1 MNAKTGIAFSI
12 HTLGCKVNQYE
23 SERIAAELGAYG
35 WEMVAFSSRAD
46 VYIINS
52 CTVTAVAG
60 HKSRQLIR
68 RAVRNN
74 PGARVVV
81 TGCYA
86 DSDRVA
92 IEAIEGVSLVLG
104 NDDKDRLPLLVAQEL
119 GIGIEPGRR
128 TPGEPAPNTT
138 LHTRALVKIQDGCDQ
153 FCSYCIVPHVRGD
166 LWSRPEPEIVD
177 EVARLAREGTPEIVL
192 TGIHLGLYGAGQDT
206 GLADLLAKLVE
217 IEGLGRIRLS
227 SIELREVT
235 PELVD
240 LIAASPKLCKHLHIP
255 LQNGSNAVLVAMN
268 RHYSAEE
275 FAERAHYLTSSIEDI
290 ALTTDIIVG
299 FPSETDADFKST
311 MDLVASIGFSR
322 LHVFKF
328 SPRKGTPAAGL
339 GGQIP
344 KDVKEKRSAE
354 LIALGE
360 DLAARFAS
368 RYIGKELI
376 VSIERRQGEHLSG
389 MSDNYIRV
397 MCAGSDE
404 LLGRLARVRIEKQ
417 EDATLYGR
425 VVGARE

>member
-1 MNAKTGIAFSI
+1 MNAKDNIAFSI

-23 SERIAAELGAYG
+23 SERIAAALGAFS
-35 WEMVAFSSRAD
+35 WERVPFASRAD

-86 DSDRVA
+86 DSDRAAV
-92 IEAIEGVSLVLG
+92 EAIEGVSLVLG
-104 NDDKDRLPLLVAQEL
+104 NDDKDRLPQLIAEEL
-119 GIGIEPGRR
+119 GIDFDPIVRVS
-128 TPGEPAPNTT
+128 GEPAPNTAP
-138 LHTRALVKIQDGCDQ
+138 HTRALVKIQDGCDQ

-166 LWSRPEPEIVD
+166 LWSRPEAEIID
-177 EVARLAREGTPEIVL
+177 EVARLAREGAPEIVL
-192 TGIHLGLYGAGQDT
+192 TGIHLGLYGAGHDT
-206 GLADLLAKLVE
+206 GLADLLATLVE

-235 PELVD
+235 PELVE
-240 LIAASPKLCKHLHIP
+240 LIAASPKLCKHLHVP
-255 LQNGSNAVLVAMN
+255 LQHGSNAVLAAMN

-275 FAERAHYLTSSIEDI
+275 FAERARYLASAVGDI
-290 ALTTDIIVG
+290 ALTTDVIVG
-299 FPSETDADFKST
+299 FPGETDADFKRT
-311 MDLVASIGFSR
+311 VDLVASIGFSR

-344 KDVKEKRSAE
+344 KDVKERRSAE

-376 VSIERRQGEHLSG
+376 VSIERRQGEYLSG

-404 LLGRLARVRIEKQ
+404 LIGKLARVRVDER
-417 EDATLYGR
+417 EDAKLFGE
-425 VVGARE
+425 VI

>member
-1 MNAKTGIAFSI
+1 MNAKTSIAFSI

-23 SERIAAELGAYG
+23 SERIAAELGAFG
-35 WEMVAFSSRAD
+35 WEMVPFSSRAD

-86 DSDRVA
+86 DSDRAA

-104 NDDKDRLPLLVAQEL
+104 NDDKDRLPLLIAQEL
-119 GIGIEPGRR
+119 GIDVELR
-128 TPGEPAPNTT
+128 TRTTGEPAPSPAV
-138 LHTRALVKIQDGCDQ
+138 HTRALVKIQDGCDQ
-153 FCSYCIVPHVRGD
+153 FCSYCIVPHVRGE
-166 LWSRPEPEIVD
+166 LWSRPEAEIIA
-177 EVARLAREGTPEIVL
+177 EVTRLAREGTPEIVL
-192 TGIHLGLYGAGQDT
+192 TGIHLGLYGAGHDT

-235 PELVD
+235 PELVE
-240 LIAASPKLCKHLHIP
+240 LIATSPKLCKHLHIP
-255 LQNGSNAVLVAMN
+255 LQHGSNAVLAAMN
-268 RHYSAEE
+268 RHYTVEE
-275 FAERAHYLTSSIEDI
+275 FAERAHYLASAVDDI

-299 FPSETDADFKST
+299 FPGETDADFERT
-311 MDLVASIGFSR
+311 MDIVGSIGFSR

-368 RYIGKELI
+368 RYIGKELS
-376 VSIERRQGEHLSG
+376 VSIERRQGEYLSG

-397 MCAGSDE
+397 RCAGSDE
-404 LLGRLARVRIEKQ
+404 LIGKLARVRIEKR
-417 EDATLYGR
+417 ENARLFGE
-425 VVGARE
+425 VV

>member
-1 MNAKTGIAFSI
+1 MNAQKNIAFSI

-23 SERIAAELGAYG
+23 SERIAAALAAFG
-35 WEMVAFSSRAD
+35 WEMVPFSSLAD

-74 PGARVVV
+74 PAARVVV

-86 DSDRVA
+86 DSDRAV

-104 NDDKDRLPLLVAQEL
+104 NEDKDRLPLLVVEEL
-119 GIGIEPGRR
+119 GIDIE
-128 TPGEPAPNTT
+128 TISHASTSEPASNTT

-153 FCSYCIVPHVRGD
+153 FCSYCIVPHVRGE
-166 LWSRPEPEIVD
+166 LWSRPEAEIID
-177 EVARLAREGTPEIVL
+177 EVARLTREGTAEIVL
-192 TGIHLGLYGAGQDT
+192 TGIHLGLYGVGRDT
-206 GLADLLAKLVE
+206 GLAELLLKLVE

-235 PELVD
+235 PELVE
-240 LIAASPKLCKHLHIP
+240 LITASPKLCKHLHIP
-255 LQNGSNAVLVAMN
+255 LQHGSNAVLAAMN
-268 RHYSAEE
+268 RRYSAEE
-275 FAERAHYLTSSIEDI
+275 FAERTQYLASAVDDI
-290 ALTTDIIVG
+290 ALTTDVIVG
-299 FPSETDADFKST
+299 FPGETDADFERT
-311 MDLVASIGFSR
+311 MDLVASTGFSR
-322 LHVFKF
+322 LHVFKY

-339 GGQIP
+339 GGRIP
-344 KDVKEKRSAE
+344 KDVKEQRSAE
-354 LIALGE
+354 LIVLGE

-376 VSIERRQGEHLSG
+376 VSIERRQGEYLSG

-404 LLGRLARVRIEKQ
+404 LIGRLARVRVEKR
-417 EDATLYGR
+417 EDAMLFGE
-425 VVGARE
+425 VI

>member
-1 MNAKTGIAFSI
+1 MNAKTSIAFSI

-23 SERIAAELGAYG
+23 SERIAAELGSFG

-86 DSDRVA
+86 DSDRTA

-104 NDDKDRLPLLVAQEL
+104 NDDKDRLPILVAQEL
-119 GIGIEPGRR
+119 GIDIKPIAR
-128 TPGEPAPNTT
+128 TTGKPAPNPA
-138 LHTRALVKIQDGCDQ
+138 LHTRALVKIQDGCDR
-153 FCSYCIVPHVRGD
+153 FCSYCIVPHVRGE
-166 LWSRPEPEIVD
+166 LWSRPESEIID

-192 TGIHLGLYGAGQDT
+192 TGIHLGLYGAGHDT

-235 PELVD
+235 PELVE

-255 LQNGSNAVLVAMN
+255 LQHGSNAVLAAMN
-268 RHYSAEE
+268 RHYTVEE
-275 FAERAHYLTSSIEDI
+275 FAERANYLASAVDDL

-299 FPSETDADFKST
+299 FPGETDADFERT
-311 MDLVASIGFSR
+311 VEIVGSIGFSR

-339 GGQIP
+339 DGQIP

-376 VSIERRQGEHLSG
+376 VSIERRQGEYLSG

-397 MCAGSDE
+397 MCAGPDE
-404 LLGRLARVRIEKQ
+404 LIGALAEVRIEKQ

-425 VVGARE
+425 VLGPR

>member
-1 MNAKTGIAFSI
+1 MNAQNKIAFAI

-23 SERIAAELGAYG
+23 SERIAAELGAFG

-68 RAVRNN
+68 RAARNN

-86 DSDRVA
+86 DSDRAV

-104 NDDKDRLPLLVAQEL
+104 NDDKDRLPLLVAREL
-119 GIGIEPGRR
+119 GVVEPSTRA
-128 TPGEPAPNTT
+128 TGESAPSPVP
-138 LHTRALVKIQDGCDQ
+138 HTRALVKIQDGCDQ
-153 FCSYCIVPHVRGD
+153 YCSYCVVPHVRGE
-166 LWSRPEPEIVD
+166 LWSRPEAEIID
-177 EVARLAREGTPEIVL
+177 EVARLAREGAPEIVL
-192 TGIHLGLYGAGQDT
+192 TGIHLGLYGAGRDT
-206 GLADLLAKLVE
+206 GLAQLLAALVE
-217 IEGLGRIRLS
+217 IDGLGRIRLS

-235 PELVD
+235 PELVEP
-240 LIAASPKLCKHLHIP
+240 IATSPKLCKHLHIP
-255 LQNGSNAVLVAMN
+255 LQHGSDAVLAAMN
-268 RHYSAEE
+268 RQYSAEE
-275 FAERAHYLTSSIEDI
+275 FAERAYYLTSSIDDI
-290 ALTTDIIVG
+290 ALTTDVIVG
-299 FPSETDADFKST
+299 FPGETDADFERT
-311 MDLVASIGFSR
+311 MDIVGSIGFSR

-328 SPRKGTPAAGL
+328 SPRKGTAAAGL
-339 GGQIP
+339 GGRIP
-344 KDVKEKRSAE
+344 KDVKEKRSAA

-376 VSIERRQGEHLSG
+376 VSIERRQGAYLSG

-397 MCAGSDE
+397 MCAGPDE
-404 LLGRLARVRIEKQ
+404 LMGKLARVRVERR

-425 VVGARE
+425 VVGPR